1 MPDETTGKSSNS
13 SFYELCS
20 SFYIFYTIFC
30 SGFEMLT
37 GSGISSIGMTENLAG
52 WGFVKIYLGV

>member
-1 MPDETTGKSSNS
+1 LPDETTGKSSNS

-52 WGFVKIYLGV
+52 